1 MSADPC
7 GVAVVGD
14 PQVVEFVR
22 SARQRL
28 ILVAPAVTTK
38 VADAPAGGRLR
49 TVSLAAPHSR
59 GAEERNLEVTE
70 AGSGSPSQPDRSR
83 SCGDCRRNS

>member
-14 PQVVEFVR
+14 PHVVEFVP
-22 SARQRL
+22 SAQQRL
-28 ILVAPAVTTK
+28 ILVAPVVATK
-38 VADAPAGGRLR
+38 VADALAGRRFR
-49 TVSLAAPHSR
+49 TVRLAARHSR
-59 GAEERNLEVTE
+59 RAEERNLEVTE